1 MVWGRATCSPSCTAA
16 RVSPDWTRRR
26 RASMKSDP
34 VSDPNCIFCKIV
46 RGEIPAKKV
55 HEDEHVLAFHDARP
69 QAPVHF
75 LIIPKS
81 HVPSLY
87 DADMRHHQALGR
99 MLALAGE
106 LARKE
111 GATEG
116 FRSIINTGRVGHQE
130 AVSY

>member
-1 MVWGRATCSPSCTAA
+1 MT
-16 RVSPDWTRRR
+16 
-26 RASMKSDP
+26 SDP

-46 RGEIPAKKV
+46 RGEIPANKL
-55 HEDEHVLAFHDARP
+55 HEDEHVLAFHDVRP

-75 LIIPKS
+75 LVIPKA
-81 HVPSLY
+81 HVPTLY

-106 LARKE
+106 LARKA

-130 AVSY
+130 VAT